1 VTQSPKLSVIIPLY
15 NKKAYIARAIQSV
28 LAQNWQD
35 YELLVVDDGSTD
47 NGRGVVREQF
57 QDPRIRLVVQE
68 NSGEGGA
75 RNRGIAEMRGD
86 IAAFLDADDEWLPTH
101 LGHIAELAIGFP
113 QAGWFATRYRSM
125 FRGGGLSAVS

>member
-1 VTQSPKLSVIIPLY
+1 MRHSLSFSVIIPLD
-15 NKKAYIARAIQSV
+15 NKEPYITRAVRSV
-28 LAQNWQD
+28 LAQNRQD

-68 NSGEGGA
+68 DSGKGGA
-75 RNRGIAEMRGD
+75 RNRGIAKMRGD
-86 IAAFLDADDEWLPTH
+86 IAIFLNAGDEWLPTRLDH
-101 LGHIAELAIGFP
+101 NAEPAIGFP

-125 FRGGGLSAVS
+125 FRGGG